1 LRRNGG
7 NPDLLIEGEQ
17 EERDDLSG
25 DSGVPLR
32 HMGWKPMLH
41 ATYPVHPSSS
51 TNSGIRKV
59 DAEKYTNHKSMRQS
73 LNFESVLA
81 IGQILMIWQE
91 EEIDLRIY
99 TLNESVV
106 VSGLLSGCY
115 A

>member
-1 LRRNGG
+1 
-7 NPDLLIEGEQ
+7 
-17 EERDDLSG
+17 
-25 DSGVPLR
+25 
-32 HMGWKPMLH
+32 
-41 ATYPVHPSSS
+41 
-51 TNSGIRKV
+51 
-59 DAEKYTNHKSMRQS
+59 MRQS